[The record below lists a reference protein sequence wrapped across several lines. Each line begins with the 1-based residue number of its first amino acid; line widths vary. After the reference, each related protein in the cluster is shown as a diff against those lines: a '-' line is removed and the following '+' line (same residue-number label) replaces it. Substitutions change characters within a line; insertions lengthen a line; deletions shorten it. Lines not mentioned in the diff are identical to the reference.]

1 MCFCVYFIKL
11 IVKFKILDQK
21 GYQQNSKLEK
31 NPTLSSRLQAYINR
45 LGVWQRD
52 C

>member
-31 NPTLSSRLQAYINR
+31 KPHSFIETP
-45 LGVWQRD
+45 GTHK
-52 C
+52 